1 MTDTKAIKSMLDAI
15 DGVYEVDKTAFT
27 LQDDTWKKSR
37 QTFHLFDCLAN
48 WGKCRLYLI
57 IYDFSKNHSLKNIY
71 TDGKVY
77 IRFRDVPLEA
87 YNRLIQST
95 SRNPTASWCGELN
108 LYASSDLQHIIQID
122 RGGVLKV
129 LDSETKDGQIFIDFV
144 IEYTAELLEDGFKV
158 IVYNTPDSGSAQH
171 DKKLARVFNKGVKSF
186 GDFFEE
192 DNE

>member
-1 MTDTKAIKSMLDAI
+1 MEKEAAIKSMLDAI
-15 DGVYEVDKTAFT
+15 DKVYEQDKTGFKIE
-27 LQDDTWKKSR
+27 DDTWRKTR

-57 IYDFSKNHSLKNIY
+57 IYDFSKDHSLKNIY

-77 IRFRDVPLEA
+77 IRFKDVPLDA
-87 YNRLIQST
+87 YNSLQSST

-129 LDSETKDGQIFIDFV
+129 LDSQVKNGQIFIDFV
-144 IEYTAELLEDGFKV
+144 IEYTEELLEDGFKV

-192 DNE
+192 DDL

>member
-1 MTDTKAIKSMLDAI
+1 MEKEAAIKSMLDAI
-15 DGVYEVDKTAFT
+15 DKVYEQEKTGFK
-27 LQDDTWKKSR
+27 LEDDTWKKTR

-57 IYDFSKNHSLKNIY
+57 IYDFSKDHALKNVY

-87 YNRLIQST
+87 YYRLIQSP
-95 SRNPTASWCGELN
+95 SRNPTASWCGDLN

-122 RGGVLKV
+122 KGGVLKV
-129 LDSETKDGQIFIDFV
+129 LDSQTKDGQVFVDFV
-144 IEYTAELLEDGFKV
+144 IAYTEELLDDGYKV
-158 IVYNTPDSGSAQH
+158 IVYNTTESGSAQH
-171 DKKLARVFNKGVKSF
+171 DRKLARAFNKGVKSF